1 MRFASLCAIA
11 LMVVL
16 SGCSTDREYKITHDQ
31 MIDAAVAA
39 ICEEGNVTPDAVK
52 RAEISEK
59 GGRLT
64 TLTAPYKHESRI
76 ECKVDT
82 REKHTAVPNLE
93 IRVVT
98 GKDFYTRHKEWEW
111 RVHEVVEQKLKA
123 RSHGAES
130 KPSSLPQ
137 QKPVLPPEVEP
148 KKVDIK
154 VN

>member
-1 MRFASLCAIA
+1 MRFVSFCALA
-11 LMVVL
+11 LVVVL
-16 SGCSTDREYKITHDQ
+16 SGCSTDREYHITHDQ

-39 ICEEGNVTPDAVK
+39 ICEEGNVAPDAVK
-52 RAEISEK
+52 RSEISEK

-64 TLTAPYKHESRI
+64 TLTAPYKHESRV

-82 REKHTAVPNLE
+82 REKHSAVPNLE

-98 GKDFYTRHKEWEW
+98 SKDFYTRHKEWEW
-111 RVHEVVEQKLKA
+111 RMHEVVAQKLKA
-123 RSHGAES
+123 KSHGAES

-137 QKPVLPPEVEP
+137 QKPQLPPESEQ

>member
-1 MRFASLCAIA
+1 MRFVSLCVFA
-11 LMVVL
+11 LVAVL

-39 ICEEGNVTPDAVK
+39 ICEEANVRPDAVK
-52 RAEISEK
+52 RIEISEK

-64 TLTAPYKHESRI
+64 TLSAPYKHESRV

-82 REKHTAVPNLE
+82 REKFSASPNLE

-98 GKDFYTRHKEWEW
+98 NEKLYTRHKEWEW
-111 RVHEVVEQKLKA
+111 RMHEVVEQKLKA
-123 RSHGAES
+123 KSHGAES